1 MITGI
6 LSILGSSFMGTLL
19 GGLFA
24 FLTKR
29 EDTKLELR
37 RMDLELAMRDKDI
50 ELARVES
57 QGQMYIA
64 AEATEAARFGAIAA
78 TAEADKL
85 DGETLKQAGW
95 LRFLFVIADAYRKL
109 MRPGITTA
117 LLAGALWANWV
128 VFEYLTKTW
137 PMLAAQ
143 QQLDLVLQAFGW
155 VTGQASA
162 CVAYWMVSRGQPR

>member
-24 FLTKR
+24 AWGKLQ
-29 EDTKLELR
+29 DTKLELK
-37 RMDLELAMRDKDI
+37 RMDNELVMRDKDI

-57 QGQMYIA
+57 QGQMFIA
-64 AEATEAARFGAIAA
+64 AEATEVARFAAIAA
-78 TAEADKL
+78 TAESDKI

-95 LRFLFVIADAYRKL
+95 LRFLFVVAEAYRKM
-109 MRPGITTA
+109 MRPAITTA
-117 LLAGALWANWV
+117 LLAGALWANWM
-128 VFEYLTKTW
+128 VFTYLSATW
-137 PMLAAQ
+137 PILDAQ